1 MKLENTMMTTLT
13 LPSPVGALRLLPR
26 DSFDAAP
33 PAAAQKCILL
43 FSDDDS
49 FSQDLL
55 TAASEAGRILAR
67 KRAAADLPRTLR
79 RLNPAAVLVDLDSP
93 VEAAWDAADSLLRDA
108 GSPPLLLVTSRTD
121 HVDFKTAIQ
130 AGSLIDK
137 RERPARLLELA
148 NAALE
153 LSAYELRERK
163 AMQRLVVRWLKPCNW
178 SPQVIPL
185 RRFWGINE

>member
-1 MKLENTMMTTLT
+1 MKTLT
-13 LPSPVGALRLLPR
+13 LPRPAGAARLL
-26 DSFDAAP
+26 FCDAF
-33 PAAAQKCILL
+33 AASPSAAEQKRLLL
-43 FSDDDS
+43 FSDDEL

-55 TAASEAGRILAR
+55 TAASAVGRKLTR
-67 KRAAADLPRTLR
+67 NCAAADVLRTLR
-79 RLNPAAVLVDLDSP
+79 LLKPAAVLLDLDSP
-93 VEAAWDAADSLLRDA
+93 AEAAWNVADSLLQDA
-108 GSPPLLLVTSRTD
+108 NSPPLLLVTSRTD
-121 HVDFKTAIQ
+121 HVDFKTAVQ

-153 LSAYELRERK
+153 SSASERRERN
-163 AMQRLVVRWLKPCNW
+163 AMQRLVIRWLKPCNW